1 MSQQSVR
8 NKHLKQT
15 IDHAKVYLD
24 DGEDIPVELFFNLVN
39 ELKVSNLIIPLCE
52 DSDGITF
59 ENVNFEEDDL
69 TFMPLFT
76 DINEYDAY
84 IEKDSEF
91 NPVTFDFSQYVDLV
105 KESELDGIIINIE
118 GKHLPLENDLL
129 ENIYFERDIADESDV
144 EAYTASE
151 LKDISQ
157 NVSNDSLVEL
167 LTSDGKITNDQLFAE
182 LSNSV
187 MLNVIVSDEPLDEF
201 ATDGIIKA
209 DDVDGFTL
217 CNVENGDILL
227 GGIFT
232 DLDSVKAVTAD
243 LDTNC
248 YVQVTNLAEM
258 FDFALRNDMDGV
270 IINANTL
277 DCIILRED
285 ILSQA
290 SGIEIIVE
298 NPKFRNCLDY
308 AFMI

>member
-39 ELKVSNLIIPLCE
+39 ELKVSNLIIPLFE
-52 DSDGITF
+52 DSDGINF

-76 DINEYDAY
+76 DIDEYDAY

-129 ENIYFERDIADESDV
+129 ENIYFESDIADESDV

-151 LKDISQ
+151 LKDLSQ

-167 LTSDGKITNDQLFAE
+167 LTMHADCGKTALLVYPAEREAEEYYVPVGVERIAGRAFEGARYLRRVVLSDTVTHIGGGAFRGCVSLEEIVIPASVTVFEDNGWTEAISDWLVGKVTIVTPAGSAAE
-182 LSNSV
+182 AYA
-187 MLNVIVSDEPLDEF
+187 IEH
-201 ATDGIIKA
+201 
-209 DDVDGFTL
+209 GF
-217 CNVENGDILL
+217 D
-227 GGIFT
+227 
-232 DLDSVKAVTAD
+232 
-243 LDTNC
+243 
-248 YVQVTNLAEM
+248 Y
-258 FDFALRNDMDGV
+258 RN
-270 IINANTL
+270 
-277 DCIILRED
+277 E
-285 ILSQA
+285 
-290 SGIEIIVE
+290 
-298 NPKFRNCLDY
+298 
-308 AFMI
+308 